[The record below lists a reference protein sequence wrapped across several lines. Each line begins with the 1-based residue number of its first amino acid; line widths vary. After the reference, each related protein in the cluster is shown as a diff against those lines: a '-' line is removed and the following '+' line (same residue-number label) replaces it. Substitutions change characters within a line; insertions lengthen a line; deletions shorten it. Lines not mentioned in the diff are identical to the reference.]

1 MEILGI
7 DVGGSALKG
16 AIVNVDNGEM
26 ITERIKIATPPGA
39 RPSDMALVA
48 AEIVQ
53 KLNWKGPIGCGFP
66 AVIKNGVAYSAANV
80 DVSWIGTSV
89 SKMFS
94 MATNC
99 PVFTANDAD
108 VAGVAE
114 MGYGAGK
121 DFQKGSVL
129 FLTLGTGI
137 GTALFYNG
145 HLFPNMELG
154 HIELKGRDAE
164 KRASAA
170 QRTIKKLS
178 YKNWAERLQEYLE
191 KMEILLSPDLIIL
204 GGGISKD
211 SDRFLPFLHTR
222 AKIIPAQLLNHA
234 GIVGAALY
242 AKQQLDSG
250 ATRE

>member
-1 MEILGI
+1 
-7 DVGGSALKG
+7 
-16 AIVNVDNGEM
+16 
-26 ITERIKIATPPGA
+26 
-39 RPSDMALVA
+39 
-48 AEIVQ
+48 
-53 KLNWKGPIGCGFP
+53 
-66 AVIKNGVAYSAANV
+66 
-80 DVSWIGTSV
+80 
-89 SKMFS
+89 
-94 MATNC
+94 
-99 PVFTANDAD
+99 
-108 VAGVAE
+108 
-114 MGYGAGK
+114 
-121 DFQKGSVL
+121 
-129 FLTLGTGI
+129 
-137 GTALFYNG
+137 
-145 HLFPNMELG
+145 MELG